1 MAKSSCNQKVALAMQ
16 ERKREIVDIKYQRAT
31 ANEINYDVLFIRQ
44 QLVAI
49 RNGNTLFI
57 QSACKINIPSIESF
71 SAYLE

>member
-1 MAKSSCNQKVALAMQ
+1 MAKCSCHQKIALEMQ
-16 ERKREIVDIKYQRAT
+16 ERKREIIVDISAA
-31 ANEINYDVLFIRQ
+31 ANEINNDVFFIRQ

-57 QSACKINIPSIESF
+57 QSARKINIPSIESF